1 MKAATVLIVDD
12 HPLVRE
18 GFRSALDGAQDLRVV
33 GEAADGL
40 EAEMLAL
47 RLKPDVVLLDIS
59 LPLRD
64 GIETARTIRA
74 HLPEARIIML
84 TAWADPDKLVESI
97 DAGAEGYI
105 TKDMPPE
112 KVIAAIR
119 SALAGDPPIA
129 GTVALEALR
138 RLGRP
143 HISADPAA
151 ALSQLTMRQL
161 EIVRLLSQGL
171 TNKEI
176 ARSLGIAEQTV
187 ANHLKTIFDK
197 LGVHSRAGAA
207 WVYLHGKPA
216 PR

>member
-18 GFRSALDGAQDLRVV
+18 GFRSALDGARDMKVV

-40 EAEMLAL
+40 EGERLAL

-64 GIETARTIRA
+64 GIETARAIRA

-105 TKDMPPE
+105 TKDMPPD
-112 KVIAAIR
+112 KVIAAVR

-143 HISADPAA
+143 RASADPAA

-187 ANHLKTIFDK
+187 ANHLKTTFDK

-207 WVYLHGKPA
+207 WVYLHGQPL